1 MTTTINKVDD
11 FLEAFPN
18 KIIKH
23 TGRPDYE
30 VLNNI
35 KMALKRNFATVPS
48 TLGGGTHGYLGAV
61 LTPAEY
67 AAATPLNTPQFIE
80 PAFPGAAA
88 VIPPNSTGPQIS
100 AIERQFNKALRQWTE
115 YKNLTDAGKKFIQD
129 GIDDMYLKGIT
140 DRNVGLAHITIRDI
154 LAYLFQNYG
163 NIKQYDIEENDKK
176 EKWDANTPIEMLFD
190 QIEDA
195 QDFAAAAGQPYSNN
209 QLLTTAYNLVYAT
222 GLFFDDCK
230 AWNRLPANQ
239 KTMDNF
245 KTTFQ
250 QAQRE
255 LRDQQRTAQQ
265 AGFQANGIWCQ
276 PTTNNNQ
283 PLQETAEALANLAT
297 ATASDRQ
304 ALQNLTNTVKEL
316 SNQIKAKDKQI
327 DELIKAMTRKST
339 GRTNNKNTRWE
350 KKDCGSYCHTHGYLV
365 GPKHNSETCRQPGP
379 NHNRNATRQN
389 PMGGTW
395 KESPTMTPD
404 KQGRQVG
411 T

>member
-23 TGRPDYE
+23 TGCPDYK

-35 KMALKRNFATVPS
+35 KTAFKRNFATVPC

-61 LTPAEY
+61 LTAAEY
-67 AAATPLNTPQFIE
+67 ATATLLNTPPFVD

-88 VIPPNSTGPQIS
+88 VIPPNSTGPQIT

-140 DRNVGLAHITIRDI
+140 NQNVGLAHVTIQDI
-154 LAYLFQNYG
+154 LSFLFQNYG
-163 NIKQYDIEENDKK
+163 NITQYDIEENDKK
-176 EKWDANTPIEMLFD
+176 LKEKWDAITPIEMLFD

-195 QDFAAAAGQPYSNN
+195 QDFAAAVGQPYTNN

-230 AWNRLPANQ
+230 AWNRLPTNQ

-265 AGFQANGIWCQ
+265 TGFQANGIWCQ
-276 PTTNNNQ
+276 PTNNNEN

-304 ALQNLTNTVKEL
+304 ALQNLTNMVKEL

-327 DELIKAMTRKST
+327 DELIKAMNR
-339 GRTNNKNTRWE
+339 NNTSGNNTKNTWWE

-365 GPKHNSETCRQPGP
+365 GPKHNSETCRHPGP
-379 NHNRNATRQN
+379 NHNCNATQQN
-389 PMGGTW
+389 PMGGNMEGKPENNT
-395 KESPTMTPD
+395 
-404 KQGRQVG
+404 
-411 T
+411 